1 MRIAG
6 VLSMSNNFNNLI
18 WQQNSSQSDNGDN
31 LKAIAHWWSE
41 LAGKEVAWQ
50 QRLIP
55 PSGNLAELDWQPQKF
70 DDKFV
75 LQTPQ
80 VRGITLYWRNKQGTD
95 ERNITPYKLDL
106 NIAQQRLYIF
116 PQSQSQVVI
125 SVSLPVIA
133 YQQLNLVNPQI
144 AATIKN
150 GQGIILLRDTA
161 EKLEVKVA
169 LSQSQV
175 KQLIKQLLEQLKIAD
190 NE

>member
-1 MRIAG
+1 MN
-6 VLSMSNNFNNLI
+6 NNFKNLI

-31 LKAIAHWWSE
+31 LAAIAQWWSN

-55 PSGNLAELDWQPQKF
+55 ASGNLEELDWQPQKF
-70 DDKFV
+70 DEQ
-75 LQTPQ
+75 LILETPQ

-95 ERNITPYKLDL
+95 ERNITPNKLHL
-106 NIAQQRLYIF
+106 NQTKQTLYIF

-125 SVSLPVIA
+125 SVSLPVIV

-150 GQGIILLRDTA
+150 GQGVILLRDA
-161 EKLEVKVA
+161 VEKLEVKVA
-169 LSQSQV
+169 LSQSQ
-175 KQLIKQLLEQLKIAD
+175 IKQLLEQLKIVD